1 MVCSVS
7 CIKSAGAASAYYSQ
21 TDDYYRDAGHAP
33 TAWQGA
39 GAAAL
44 GLAGEVSTDQAEALL
59 QGQLPNGERV
69 GNDDHRPGW
78 DATFSAPKSVSVA
91 LYVHG
96 DDRLLAAHDAAVREA
111 IAYLEREAAATRI
124 RKDDEIHTGAT
135 GNLVVA
141 SYRHDTSR
149 EGDPQL
155 HTHSVIMNVTQSADG
170 QWRSLESKPIYRLQT
185 EAGAVYRASLAR
197 ELERLGYE
205 IEKTQEGKHPSFEL
219 RQVNQAERQL
229 FSTRSAQ
236 IDAELARM
244 GKTRETAT
252 AEEKQIATLNT
263 RAAKETLDR
272 GALLAEW
279 REQARAAGHQIDG
292 RPESREISGSVYAQR
307 ADAALAHAVAHLS
320 ERETRF
326 SPRQIVAEARKAGMG
341 GIDDRDIAAAIGR
354 AQARGELVLSS
365 TRQFDVI
372 AGQKQE
378 GAGLTTQEAQQTELR
393 MLALAGAGV
402 GTATPITTREGV
414 DAAIDRQEKA
424 TGHSF
429 NEAQREAT
437 HAVLAGQDR
446 ITPIQGYAGTAKTTS
461 VLAASAAELRIQ
473 GYEVVALAPTHS
485 SAKTLGDSIRAE
497 SQTVAHFLNAR
508 PETSERPRV
517 YVVDEASMLS
527 ARDMTRLL
535 DRTQDG
541 RLILVGDVKQLG
553 SVEAGAAF
561 RQLQEDSGLKT
572 QVLDQIVRQRNA
584 ELRQALYDAIRG
596 DATAALAKVEVR
608 ELETREQR
616 VQAIAQDYATMGR
629 DEREKT
635 IIIAPG
641 RDDRREINDAVRA
654 QIKERGEL
662 GRETTITTLD
672 KRDLTAAESKRA
684 ASYTVG
690 DHLQA
695 GRDYQSLGLQK
706 GETARVVA
714 VDVDRNRLTLENPK
728 GERTEIDP
736 SRYGK
741 LQTFEARQMQ
751 VAEGDRLVVRENSD
765 KLKNGA
771 VLHIEKV
778 TDTQIHA
785 RDDAGR
791 LHKLDAEA
799 THKLSHGYAQTAHE
813 SQGRTCKNVLIHGE
827 SNRVNLQTQQNAYV
841 ALSRATDG
849 ARIYTDSRE
858 RLAEQLGRESGQ
870 KETALDHRPDDPFP
884 KSISET
890 DIRNP
895 LPKSISESEMD
906 KRFPKRKSEMRERIE
921 ARRDATLARAALD
934 TRGSMP
940 AGRQV
945 AKDLEAGRA
954 RWTADSQGE
963 RYLQYRDGRTF
974 HPQLHGRVR
983 ETGLRQL
990 ATLGRTE
997 KRAVLVDRHLID
1009 TRILGHRMQAIKT
1022 GEKVLISRE
1031 GAFSK
1036 WAGQQ
1041 KDLMAQR
1048 HAEHGRGGVLR
1059 QANDAAKSAVLTRSE
1074 GWREATL
1081 QESIRAR
1088 VSTHLETHEMRQA
1101 AREHLEGKVET
1112 AERLG
1117 GALDSARDG
1126 TGQSAPW
1133 EQTPAPENV
1142 RPENILV
1149 SGGEKP
1155 HDSPA
1160 PAPAPAR
1167 DHDYDR

>member
-33 TAWQGA
+33 TAWHGT

-44 GLAGEVSTDQAEALL
+44 GLAGEVSTEQAESLL
-59 QGQLPNGERV
+59 QGHLPNGERV
-69 GNDDHRPGW
+69 GGDDHRPGW

-91 LYVHG
+91 LYVRG

-111 IAYLEREAAATRI
+111 IAYLEREAAAARI
-124 RKDDEIHTGAT
+124 RENGEIRTDAT
-135 GNLVVA
+135 GSLVVA
-141 SYRHDTSR
+141 TYRHDTSR

-155 HTHSVIMNVTQSADG
+155 HTHSVIANVTQSADG

-197 ELERLGYE
+197 ELERLGYS
-205 IEKTQEGKHPSFEL
+205 IERTQEGKHPGFEL
-219 RQVNQAERQL
+219 REVSQAERQL

-252 AEEKQIATLNT
+252 AEEKQIAALNT
-263 RAAKETLDR
+263 RAAKENLDR

-279 REQARAAGHQIDG
+279 REQARDAGHQIDT
-292 RPESREISGSVYAQR
+292 RPENRPIDGSVYAQR

-326 SPRQIVAEARKAGMG
+326 TTRQIVSEARKVGMG
-341 GIDDRDIAAAIGR
+341 GIDDRDIAAAIER
-354 AQARGELVLSS
+354 AQARGELVQTS
-365 TRQFDVI
+365 TRQFDAI
-372 AGQKQE
+372 TGQKQD
-378 GAGLTTQEAQQTELR
+378 GAGFTTQEAQQTEVQ

-402 GTATPITTREGV
+402 GATTPITTREGAE
-414 DAAIDRQEKA
+414 AAIARQEKTA
-424 TGHSF
+424 GHQF
-429 NEAQREAT
+429 NEAQRSAAR
-437 HAVLAGQDR
+437 AVLTGQDR

-461 VLAASAAELRIQ
+461 VLAASAAELRAQ

-485 SAKTLGDSIRAE
+485 AAKTLGDSIKAD

-508 PETSERPRV
+508 PEAAARPRV

-527 ARDMTRLL
+527 ARDMARLL

-541 RLILVGDVKQLG
+541 HLILVGDVKQLG

-561 RQLQEDSGLKT
+561 RQLQTESGLKT
-572 QVLDQIVRQRNA
+572 QVLDQIVRQKND
-584 ELRQALYDAIRG
+584 ELRAAVYDAIRG

-608 ELETREQR
+608 ELETRAER
-616 VQAIAQDYATMGR
+616 VQAIAQDYSAMGR
-629 DEREKT
+629 DDREKT

-641 RDDRREINDAVRA
+641 RDDRQEINDAVRA

-662 GRETTITTLD
+662 GREVTITALD
-672 KRDLTAAESKRA
+672 KRDLTGAEAKRA

-695 GRDYQSLGLQK
+695 ARDYQSLGLQK
-706 GETARVVA
+706 GEAARVVA
-714 VDVDRNRLTLENPK
+714 VDVDRNRLTLESTK

-736 SRYGK
+736 ARYSK
-741 LQTFEARQMQ
+741 LQAFEARQMP

-765 KLKNGA
+765 RLKNGA
-771 VLHIEKV
+771 VLLVEKV

-791 LHKLDAEA
+791 LHKLDASA

-813 SQGRTCKNVLIHGE
+813 NQGRTSKTVLIHGE

-841 ALSRATDG
+841 ALSRATDN

-858 RLAEQLGRESGQ
+858 RLAEQLGRETGE
-870 KETALDHRPDDPFP
+870 KETALDRRPDEPFP
-884 KSISET
+884 KSISES
-890 DIRNP
+890 DIRNSN
-895 LPKSISESEMD
+895 PKSISEMD
-906 KRFPKRKSEMRERIE
+906 NRFPKQKSEMRERIE
-921 ARRDATLARAALD
+921 ARRDASLARAALA
-934 TRGSMP
+934 TRGTMP

-945 AKDLEAGRA
+945 AKDLGAGRA
-954 RWTADSQGE
+954 RWTADSKGE
-963 RYLQYRDGRTF
+963 RYLQYKDGRTF
-974 HPQLHGRVR
+974 HPQMHGRLR
-983 ETGLRQL
+983 ETHLNQL
-990 ATLGRTE
+990 ATLGRTQ
-997 KRAVLVDRHLID
+997 KRAVLVDKHLID
-1009 TRILGHRMQAIKT
+1009 FKVAGHRVQAIKT

-1048 HAEHGRGGVLR
+1048 HAEHGRGSVLR
-1059 QANDAAKSAVLTRSE
+1059 QANDAAKSAVLTRAE

-1088 VSTHLETHEMRQA
+1088 IGAHLDTREMRQE
-1101 AREHLEGKVET
+1101 ARGHLEAKVEV

-1117 GALDSARDG
+1117 DALDTSRDVA
-1126 TGQSAPW
+1126 GQTRDPAPW
-1133 EQTPAPENV
+1133 EQTHAPENV
-1142 RPENILV
+1142 RPLHILE
-1149 SGGEKP
+1149 SGGEKQ
-1155 HDSPA
+1155 HNSH
-1160 PAPAPAR
+1160 APAR
-1167 DHDYDR
+1167 NHDYDR